1 MGLTQTQEY
10 YLQTMGVDVY
20 WSRDRVLVE
29 PVNDEIKTTD
39 DPVLNTSIPESSEWE
54 ALRDSVASCQQCE
67 LHRGRT
73 QTVFGVGDHQ
83 ANWLILGSQ
92 SHNRISIHPPGIRLE
107 F

>member
-20 WSRDRVLVE
+20 WSRDRVLV
-29 PVNDEIKTTD
+29 
-39 DPVLNTSIPESSEWE
+39 DPVSNSDVVKTASVRGPETFDQESKSWRD
-54 ALRDSVASCQQCE
+54 LRQRVAKCQQCE

-83 ANWLILGSQ
+83 AD
-92 SHNRISIHPPGIRLE
+92 
-107 F
+107 